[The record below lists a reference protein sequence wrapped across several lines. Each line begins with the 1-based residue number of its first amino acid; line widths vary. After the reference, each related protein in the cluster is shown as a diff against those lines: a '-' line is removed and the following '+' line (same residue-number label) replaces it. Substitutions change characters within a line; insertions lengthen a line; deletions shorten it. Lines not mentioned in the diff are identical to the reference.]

1 MDEIKVVINGVKYRV
16 VPDEVENVKDDERA
30 KTGYERV
37 KKTEIYY
44 FIGMTGD
51 VDFDN
56 EADHPIDCSRYEI
69 ANYYSDE
76 TTAENNARADKLICR
91 LRQWQ
96 ALNDEPVDWMN
107 DKKRKWGITYDYS
120 RSLIISC
127 GACDYRNFTDI
138 YFSTKEKA
146 EEAIEVFKDDL
157 IWYFTEYISRLD
169 EPRIG

>member
-1 MDEIKVVINGVKYRV
+1 MAEITLMLDGVEYIARPKE
-16 VPDEVENVKDDERA
+16 EVAQEKS
-30 KTGYERV
+30 KTGYERA
-37 KKTEIYY
+37 KGKSGFYY
-44 FIGMTGD
+44 PNVFLVPNNFEKVDNATHEMLYHTG
-51 VDFDN
+51 
-56 EADHPIDCSRYEI
+56 
-69 ANYYSDE
+69 NYYTDKIIS
-76 TTAENNARADKLICR
+76 ENNARADKLMWL

-96 ALNDEPVDWMN
+96 ALNDKPVDWTN

-157 IWYFTEYISRLD
+157 TWYFTEYISRLD
-169 EPRIG
+169 EPRRAE